1 MSANVTSMRIVTWN
15 VNSLKARL
23 SRVESWIQAV
33 KPDVLCIQETKMTEE
48 AFPHEAFSS
57 LGYESAHHGEG
68 RWNGVAIISKVGLED
83 VRHGFADGQEAPDP
97 DARIIWATCGDVRV
111 ASCYVPN
118 GREVGHD
125 HYHYK
130 LDWLNRLREDL
141 VANIDFSKDKVAVVG
156 DFNVAPDDR
165 DVWDPKAFAGM
176 THVTTK
182 ERKAI
187 SDLVDIGL
195 VDVFREKFDQS
206 GLFSWWDYRG
216 GSFYK
221 KQGMRIDLVLAS
233 SVLAES
239 LEFTVVDRNERK
251 GEKPSDHAPVI
262 ADFEMT

>member
-23 SRVESWIQAV
+23 GRVESWIQAV

-83 VRHGFADGQEAPDP
+83 VRHGFADGRETPDP

-141 VANIDFSKDKVAVVG
+141 VAYIDFSKD
-156 DFNVAPDDR
+156 
-165 DVWDPKAFAGM
+165 
-176 THVTTK
+176 
-182 ERKAI
+182 
-187 SDLVDIGL
+187 
-195 VDVFREKFDQS
+195 
-206 GLFSWWDYRG
+206 
-216 GSFYK
+216 
-221 KQGMRIDLVLAS
+221 
-233 SVLAES
+233 
-239 LEFTVVDRNERK
+239 
-251 GEKPSDHAPVI
+251 
-262 ADFEMT
+262 

>member
-1 MSANVTSMRIVTWN
+1 MRIVTWN

-23 SRVESWIQAV
+23 GRVESWIQTV
-33 KPDVLCIQETKMTEE
+33 QPDVLCIQETKMTEE
-48 AFPHEAFSS
+48 AFPYEVFSS

-83 VRHGFADGQEAPDP
+83 VRHGFADGRETPDP
-97 DARIIWATCGDVRV
+97 DARIIWATCGGVRV

-141 VANIDFSKDKVAVVG
+141 IANIDFSKDKVAVVG

-165 DVWDPKAFAGM
+165 DVWDPNAFVGM
-176 THVTTK
+176 THVTAE

-187 SDLVDIGL
+187 KDLVDIGL
-195 VDVFREKFDQS
+195 VDVFREKFNQT

-221 KQGMRIDLVLAS
+221 KQGMRIDLILTS
-233 SVLAES
+233 SALNES

-262 ADFEMT
+262 ADFNLN